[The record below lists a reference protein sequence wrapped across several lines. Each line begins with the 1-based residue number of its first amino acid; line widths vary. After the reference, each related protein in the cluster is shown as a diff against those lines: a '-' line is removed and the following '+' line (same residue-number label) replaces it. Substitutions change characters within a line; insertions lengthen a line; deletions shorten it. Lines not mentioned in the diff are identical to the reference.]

1 MRRLL
6 LLAVLLAAT
15 PALAQDARLVLRDAY
30 LPDPYGETGSVPD
43 TTTMERAMLDGQ
55 PIYLGAVLMPL
66 AVDSVTVDTDSLA
79 VSPGLLLVVH
89 DADALREVTTR
100 QVGRALAVVLDG
112 RVLVAPVV
120 REPIAGGRVQISGA
134 FTAKETFT
142 LALQIQEATGAALIA
157 KSP

>member
-1 MRRLL
+1 MCRLFL
-6 LLAVLLAAT
+6 FVALLAAT

-30 LPDPYGETGSVPD
+30 IPDSYGETDAVPD
-43 TTTMERAMLDGQ
+43 TTAMERATLDGQ
-55 PIYLGAVLMPL
+55 PIYLGDVLMPL

-100 QVGRALAVVLDG
+100 QVGRALAVVIDG
-112 RVLVAPVV
+112 RVLTAPVV
-120 REPIAGGRVQISGA
+120 REPIGGGRVQISGL

-142 LALQIQEATGAALIA
+142 LALQIQDATGAVLVA